1 MATKEDKTLKE
12 TYLLKV
18 DDKGKVQV
26 TSALKPQKNK
36 SFQLILLGLA
46 ALAIGGAGIIIYGTK
61 KRKGKNERENE
72 TPYPNFLD
80 DWYGLATTQYPGR
93 YRNR

>member
-1 MATKEDKTLKE
+1 MPLNVKKELQKGNEYELSITATKEDKTLKE

-36 SFQLILLGLA
+36 SFQLILLVLA

-61 KRKGKNERENE
+61 KRKEKK
-72 TPYPNFLD
+72 
-80 DWYGLATTQYPGR
+80 
-93 YRNR
+93 